1 MGSQGYIAIF
11 KMVASIFQLF
21 QIFKNIYKLLD
32 YYLESQTQR
41 VFTLYW
47 TFLHVIA
54 QMKIIMVSEEYLYYK
69 RTQSISNKPL
79 AWILF
84 TYFLHTSW

>member
-32 YYLESQTQR
+32 YCLESQTQR
-41 VFTLYW
+41 VFTLY
-47 TFLHVIA
+47 
-54 QMKIIMVSEEYLYYK
+54 
-69 RTQSISNKPL
+69 
-79 AWILF
+79 
-84 TYFLHTSW
+84 